1 MNKEI
6 SIIQKQNLIANLIR
20 KNISVVLYSV
30 AIQPFV
36 VDTDTDPAKT
46 R

>member
-20 KNISVVLYSV
+20 KNISVPFLYSV
-30 AIQPFV
+30 AIQGV
-36 VDTDTDPAKT
+36 HE
-46 R
+46 